1 MVVEKHGFLPWKRE
15 FLAAVGVGERERERG
30 SYRGWKRGK
39 KKKKSQKF
47 DRERGKGFGSKIR
60 RSEGF
65 GLK

>member
-39 KKKKSQKF
+39 KKKKARSLIE
-47 DRERGKGFGSKIR
+47 REEKGL
-60 RSEGF
+60 
-65 GLK
+65 GLR

>member
-39 KKKKSQKF
+39 KKKKARSF
-47 DRERGKGFGSKIR
+47 IEREEKGL
-60 RSEGF
+60 
-65 GLK
+65 GLR

>member
-39 KKKKSQKF
+39 KKKKARILIY
-47 DRERGKGFGSKIR
+47 REEKGL
-60 RSEGF
+60 
-65 GLK
+65 GLR